1 VKILKDVKW
10 ISISILNLK
19 SYKNIFQLTAS
30 SEANNKVK
38 GYCFDCHKN
47 FNENNSDEHKEHTFK
62 SIESMIN
69 FIKDM
74 NLKEIEIEKSG
85 TKSENI
91 VEVSTTRYK
100 DKNGNM
106 IQRRKNMIHL

>member
-1 VKILKDVKW
+1 MDFNKYIEFKA
-10 ISISILNLK
+10 
-19 SYKNIFQLTAS
+19 YKNIFQLTAS

-62 SIESMIN
+62 SIESIIN
-69 FIKDM
+69 FIKDIL
-74 NLKEIEIEKSG
+74 NLKETETEKSG

-91 VEVSTTRYK
+91 VELSTIR
-100 DKNGNM
+100 
-106 IQRRKNMIHL
+106 